1 MRCNFIKLV
10 KNLFVNKIYKFVL
23 FKAIQHL
30 LNNMVT
36 IVILNQVNNII
47 LQTIKE
53 PINTL
58 PIQSY
63 LKNSLN
69 SSCSMNIWANHKS
82 YRLDFIQNLLEL
94 LIVTC
99 FSKSLAHIVSWRVFQ
114 KFVKVNDDVIKDRS
128 HKIWVI
134 PVKLD
139 LKGSAPL
146 WILRFWET
154 CLNKLLFFFFS

>member
-1 MRCNFIKLV
+1 
-10 KNLFVNKIYKFVL
+10 
-23 FKAIQHL
+23 
-30 LNNMVT
+30 MVA
-36 IVILNQVNNII
+36 IVILNQINNII
-47 LQTIKE
+47 LQAIKE
-53 PINTL
+53 PFNTL

-69 SSCSMNIWANHKS
+69 SSCSMDIWANHKS

-99 FSKSLAHIVSWRVFQ
+99 FSKSLTNIVSWRIFQ
-114 KFVKVNDDVIKDRS
+114 KFVIVNDDVIKDLS

-134 PVKLD
+134 SVKLD

-146 WILRFWET
+146 WILRFWEA
-154 CLNKLLFFFFS
+154 CLNKLSFLFFS